1 MGLAKM
7 MDRSKTLLIF
17 ILCMNNG
24 AIEVKCDIIEEL
36 LISVKSLQLDL
47 KTVLNKVENVEN
59 TFNADIKYIK
69 DNIKV
74 LDEKVETVKN
84 TQKEDLKN
92 IKDNIKVLDE
102 KVENLKT
109 VQEEVKSIQ
118 KENLKN
124 NNDNYRVL
132 NEKVESLQTVLEEV
146 ISIQEETLKNNTDD
160 SKVLDREVDREVLGI
175 QKLYSDNE
183 FSYYKVPVSNGTKLV
198 EGTVQFTCEKVGLK
212 AICFGTEGCENTDTE
227 KCIVSSMQASKH
239 SCLSAMFPLAKIL
252 CGVDSLSQ
260 CSQFEGVFNY
270 IRNWWGSEGGVVDGS
285 YWATGKHYTSGE
297 MRKGR
302 KRIYYAFC
310 GERK

>member
-1 MGLAKM
+1 MGAKM
-7 MDRSKTLLIF
+7 IDRSKTLIIF

-36 LISVKSLQLDL
+36 LTSVKSIQLNL

-59 TFNADIKYIK
+59 TFNADIKYIN

-132 NEKVESLQTVLEEV
+132 N
-146 ISIQEETLKNNTDD
+146 
-160 SKVLDREVDREVLGI
+160 REVDREVLGI

-198 EGTVQFTCEKVGLK
+198 EGTVQLTCEKVGLK
-212 AICFGTEGCENTDTE
+212 AICFGREGCENIDTE
-227 KCIVSSMQASKH
+227 KCIVSPLQAGLLMN
-239 SCLSAMFPLAKIL
+239 CF
-252 CGVDSLSQ
+252 Q
-260 CSQFEGVFNY
+260 
-270 IRNWWGSEGGVVDGS
+270 
-285 YWATGKHYTSGE
+285 
-297 MRKGR
+297 
-302 KRIYYAFC
+302 
-310 GERK
+310 

>member
-1 MGLAKM
+1 MFYAEIFCYVSNQNICLNPVFENVNLPLKTLILAKM
-7 MDRSKTLLIF
+7 IDRSKTLIIF
-17 ILCMNNG
+17 ILCLNNG

-36 LISVKSLQLDL
+36 LISVKSIQLNL

-74 LDEKVETVKN
+74 LDEKVEIVKS
-84 TQKEDLKN
+84 TQKENLKN

-132 NEKVESLQTVLEEV
+132 NEKIESLQTEN
-146 ISIQEETLKNNTDD
+146 LKNNTDD

-175 QKLYSDNE
+175 Q
-183 FSYYKVPVSNGTKLV
+183 V
-198 EGTVQFTCEKVGLK
+198 C
-212 AICFGTEGCENTDTE
+212 
-227 KCIVSSMQASKH
+227 
-239 SCLSAMFPLAKIL
+239 
-252 CGVDSLSQ
+252 
-260 CSQFEGVFNY
+260 
-270 IRNWWGSEGGVVDGS
+270 
-285 YWATGKHYTSGE
+285 
-297 MRKGR
+297 
-302 KRIYYAFC
+302 
-310 GERK
+310 

>member
-1 MGLAKM
+1 MGAKM
-7 MDRSKTLLIF
+7 IDRSKTLIIF

-36 LISVKSLQLDL
+36 LTSVKSIQLNL

-59 TFNADIKYIK
+59 TFNADIKYIN

-109 VQEEVKSIQ
+109 VQ
-118 KENLKN
+118 
-124 NNDNYRVL
+124 
-132 NEKVESLQTVLEEV
+132 EEV

-227 KCIVSSMQASKH
+227 KCIVSPMQASKY
-239 SCLSAMFPLAKIL
+239 SCISAMFPLAKIL
-252 CGVDSLSQ
+252 CGVDSLSK

-270 IRNWWGSEGGVVDGS
+270 MRNWWGSDCGVVDGS
-285 YWATGKHYTSGE
+285 YWATGKYYTSGE

-302 KRIYYAFC
+302 KRTYYAF
-310 GERK
+310 